1 MANVKNKHSAPLT
14 MGGVTIRPGATAKV
28 ENWRA
33 VSGGSAVR
41 TWLKLGIIEADEDPA
56 ERALAGLKRDELRAF
71 MAGPAKPAAPAYA
84 VKDKGAGWFAIVD
97 GDAEVTKSLRKDA
110 VEGFDEKSDDEKAA
124 FVEANKAD

>member
-1 MANVKNKHSAPLT
+1 MANVKNKHSAALT

-71 MAGPAKPAAPAYA
+71 MAGPAKPAAPVYE
-84 VKDKGAGWFAIVD
+84 VKDKGAGWFAVFD
-97 GDAEVTKSLRKDA
+97 GGTAVTKGMRKADVELFDA
-110 VEGFDEKSDDEKAA
+110 MTDDEKAA